1 MEQKFQ
7 TVYGVRLYPLEYLM
21 NEELNDEDLSWL
33 FDQKSLLYSIII
45 GMFRFIGIK
54 KSNSEIIKLVRKD
67 SKWMYRY
74 FWNTNEQQ
82 EFENKLIKI
91 MKNIY
96 YLSDFQAKQKA
107 QWYIIIYG
115 LSIKGSNIDL

>member
-91 MKNIY
+91 VKNIY

>member
-21 NEELNDEDLSWL
+21 NEDLNDEDLSWL

-67 SKWMYRY
+67 PKWMYKY
-74 FWNTNEQQ
+74 FWNSNEQQ
-82 EFENKLIKI
+82 EFEDKLIKI

>member
-67 SKWMYRY
+67 PKWMYRY

>member
-67 SKWMYRY
+67 PKWMYRY

-82 EFENKLIKI
+82 EFENKLIKK

>member
-1 MEQKFQ
+1 
-7 TVYGVRLYPLEYLM
+7 
-21 NEELNDEDLSWL
+21 
-33 FDQKSLLYSIII
+33 
-45 GMFRFIGIK
+45 
-54 KSNSEIIKLVRKD
+54 
-67 SKWMYRY
+67 MYRY

>member
-67 SKWMYRY
+67 PKWMYKY
-74 FWNTNEQQ
+74 FWNSNEQQ
-82 EFENKLIKI
+82 EFEDKLIKI

>member
-67 SKWMYRY
+67 PKWMYRY

-91 MKNIY
+91 VKNIY